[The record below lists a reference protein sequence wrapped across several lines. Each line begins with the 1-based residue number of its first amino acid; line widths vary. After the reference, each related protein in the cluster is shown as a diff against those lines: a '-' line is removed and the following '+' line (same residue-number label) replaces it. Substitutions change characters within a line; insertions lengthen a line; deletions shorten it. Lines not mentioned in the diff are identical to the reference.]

1 MAQTKTPANAS
12 FIEPIQFGT
21 DGWRAVI
28 ADTYTFDNVRT
39 IASALAQHLLKNQ
52 QDKVPNGV
60 AIGYDTRFL
69 SKEFAQATAE
79 TLAAN
84 GVPALL
90 SDRDCPTPAIAWATR
105 SRQCA
110 AGIMITASH
119 NPPKYNGFK
128 FLLPQG
134 RGADTTSTKSVESF
148 LRKTSSTRSA
158 PASVTL
164 FDARPD
170 FMAQLKKVID
180 TDLLK
185 KARGR
190 AVCDFVHGVGRN
202 YLDDFLRDC
211 NWKVT
216 TLRGNPDPMFGGIL
230 PDPANPLCHQAL
242 QESVLKTK
250 SDLGLA
256 NDPDA
261 DRFGAVDST
270 GEYISPNQVL
280 ALVYLHL
287 LEYRGLSGAVART
300 VATTCLLDA
309 IAKKHKQSVVE
320 TAVGFKWIG
329 EQIDDG
335 HAIFGGEESGGLSIA
350 NHCPNKDG
358 IVADLLI
365 AEAWA
370 ADKKKTPLS
379 TRYAQILK
387 KYGAFYSDRIDVH
400 LSTAAKDKL
409 MNTMKSAPP
418 QSFAGAK
425 VLNVVTLDG
434 VKLNL
439 EDGSWLLLRASGTEP
454 LVRVYFE
461 AKGKNR
467 LRELKKAAS
476 ELSK

>member
-1 MAQTKTPANAS
+1 MAKTP
-12 FIEPIQFGT
+12 FVKPIEVEPIQFGT

-28 ADTYTFDNVRT
+28 ADTYTFDNVRV
-39 IASALAQHLLKNQ
+39 IAAALAQHVLKNQ
-52 QDKVPNGV
+52 KANVPNGV
-60 AIGYDTRFL
+60 AVGYDTRFL

-79 TLAAN
+79 TLAQN

-105 SRQCA
+105 SRSCA

-134 RGADTTSTKSVESF
+134 RGADTDSTKSVESF
-148 LRKTSSTRSA
+148 LRAKSSTRIE
-158 PASVTL
+158 PATVTQ

-170 FMAQLKKVID
+170 FMAQLKRVID
-180 TDLLK
+180 VDLLK
-185 KARGR
+185 KAKGR
-190 AVCDFVHGVGRN
+190 AVCDFVHGAGRD
-202 YLDDFLRDC
+202 YLDTFLREC
-211 NWKVT
+211 GWKVT
-216 TLRGNPDPMFGGIL
+216 TLRGVPDPMFGGIL
-230 PDPANPLCHQAL
+230 PDPANPLCHRAL
-242 QESVLKTK
+242 QETVLKTK

-270 GEYISPNQVL
+270 GEYISPNQIL

-287 LEYRGLSGAVART
+287 LEYRQMEGAVART

-309 IAKKHKQSVVE
+309 IARKHKQNVIE

-335 HAIFGGEESGGLSIA
+335 HAILGGEESGGLSIA

-365 AEAWA
+365 AETWA
-370 ADKKKTPLS
+370 AGKNRKPLS

-400 LSTAAKDKL
+400 LSADAKDKL
-409 MNTMKSAPP
+409 IKTMQSAPP

-425 VLNVVTLDG
+425 VRNVVTIDG

-461 AKGKNR
+461 ANSRGR
-467 LRELKKAAS
+467 LKELRKAAS
-476 ELSK
+476 ELSA